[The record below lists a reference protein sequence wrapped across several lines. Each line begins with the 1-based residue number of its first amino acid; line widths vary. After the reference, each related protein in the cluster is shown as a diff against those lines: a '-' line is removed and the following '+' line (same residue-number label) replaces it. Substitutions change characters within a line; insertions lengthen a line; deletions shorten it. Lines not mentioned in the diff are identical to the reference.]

1 VVPFFY
7 YYYFFTIL
15 WMQLMNANSSRKPE
29 TFADPD
35 IFNPDRFNPGSKKY
49 VLIFIVN
56 TMHTKL

>member
-1 VVPFFY
+1 
-7 YYYFFTIL
+7 
-15 WMQLMNANSSRKPE
+15 MNANSSRKPE